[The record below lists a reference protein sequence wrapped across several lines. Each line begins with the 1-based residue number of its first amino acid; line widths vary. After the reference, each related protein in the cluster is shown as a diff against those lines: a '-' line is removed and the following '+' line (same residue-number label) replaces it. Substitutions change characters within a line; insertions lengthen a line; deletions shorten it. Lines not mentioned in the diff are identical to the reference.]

1 VYKLS
6 ILSVADIVIKIVVLV
21 LGEHRMKSSVKTN
34 KSILGILVL
43 SLATSS
49 ATSNVA
55 AADAAPA
62 IGSATI
68 SGSVKVGQ
76 TLTATANSV
85 TGSPTPTPSYEWKV
99 SGSNTVVSTTSTY
112 SVASGDLGKTIT
124 VKITVA
130 NGVGSSASATSRAT
144 SNVAAAPAFEIDGLS
159 LSSGTLSPA
168 FSPSVTSY
176 SATVS
181 NKTLYVNV
189 RPIFSAAGLGFRVNG
204 NNNVASG
211 AASQLVLLAS
221 GPNTITIWS
230 TARTGE
236 RKVITITVNRLAPGT
251 YQLGDTGP
259 GGGTI
264 FYVAP
269 EGTYFTEQGAPCGT
283 TCRYLEAAPTSG
295 TRAWVD
301 STYAWSGNVA
311 TAIGTTRTSIGTGYS
326 NTLAIVAQSGGGNA
340 VNKAATVTRAYRGP
354 NNLTDW
360 FLPSKDELKA
370 LYDNRA
376 YVPGAPGNYIWS
388 SSEASATSA
397 WRQYFYA
404 DTQET
409 DGKQYTGGAA
419 VRPIR
424 AF

>member
-1 VYKLS
+1 
-6 ILSVADIVIKIVVLV
+6 
-21 LGEHRMKSSVKTN
+21 MKSLVKTN
-34 KSILGILVL
+34 KSILSVLAL
-43 SLATSS
+43 SLTFTLPAVSTP
-49 ATSNVA
+49 AAKA

-85 TGSPTPTPSYEWKV
+85 TGSPTPNPSYEWKV
-99 SGSNTVVSTTSTY
+99 SGSNTVVSTSNTY
-112 SVASGDLGKTIT
+112 MIASGDLGKTIT

-130 NGVGSSASATSRAT
+130 NGIGSSANASRTTAA
-144 SNVAAAPAFEIDGLS
+144 VAAAPAFDIDGLS

-176 SATVS
+176 SATIS
-181 NKTLYVNV
+181 AATRYVNV
-189 RPIFSAAGLGFRVNG
+189 RPIFTAAGLGFRVNG

-211 AASQLVLLAS
+211 AASQLVLLAP

-236 RKVITITVNRLAPGT
+236 RKVITITVTRLAPGT

-269 EGTYFTEQGAPCGT
+269 TGTYFTAQGAPCGT

-295 TRAWVD
+295 TRAWID
-301 STYAWSGNVA
+301 STYGWSGNIT
-311 TAIGTTRTSIGTGYS
+311 TAIGTTGTAIGTGYS

-340 VNKAATVTRAYRGP
+340 PNKAATVSRAYRGP

-360 FLPSKDELKA
+360 FLPSKDEAKA

-376 YVPGAPGNYIWS
+376 FVSGAPGNYIWS
-388 SSEASATSA
+388 SSEASANSA
-397 WRQYFYA
+397 WRQYFYT
-404 DTQET
+404 DVQET
-409 DGKQYTGGAA
+409 DGKQYTNGAA